1 MPYKSEKTIA
11 AVSTPAGTG
20 GIATIR
26 VSGEKA
32 IEICDKAFKS
42 MSGKTLS
49 SLKGYTA
56 LFGKIY
62 DGEQPV
68 DEAVCLV
75 FRSPHSFTGEDVVE
89 ITCHGGMF
97 VVQKA
102 LRVVLA
108 CGAVPA
114 EPGEFSKRAFLNGKI
129 DLSGAEGIMTLIN
142 SRAEQGVTA
151 ALNVLEGSL
160 SKELGKITEFLT
172 EICAHISAW
181 VDYPDD
187 EIEEIDEAEI
197 INTLRKSEGTL
208 QRLLDKFDSGMAV
221 TTGVDA
227 AIIGK
232 PNAGK
237 STLMNLLL
245 GYDRSIVT
253 DVKGTTRDVV
263 EETANVDGSILRL
276 SDTAGIRDT
285 DDTVEKLGVERSLEK
300 IKRCAVVLAV
310 FDSAEKLSGED
321 EELIELCK
329 GRPVIPILNKTDKPC
344 LIDKEKIRIA
354 LGEPTEISAS
364 TGEGLQELKDRINTV
379 LGTHDFDPNAAML
392 ANERQRQCCVN
403 ALASI
408 KEAKDALSMGVT
420 LDAVGVCI
428 DDAISYLLEL
438 TGQKAS
444 QAVIDKVF
452 SNFCVGK

>member
-42 MSGKTLS
+42 MSGKKLS

-160 SKELGKITEFLT
+160 SKELGKITESLT

-276 SDTAGIRDT
+276 SDTA
-285 DDTVEKLGVERSLEK
+285 
-300 IKRCAVVLAV
+300 
-310 FDSAEKLSGED
+310 
-321 EELIELCK
+321 
-329 GRPVIPILNKTDKPC
+329 
-344 LIDKEKIRIA
+344 
-354 LGEPTEISAS
+354 
-364 TGEGLQELKDRINTV
+364 
-379 LGTHDFDPNAAML
+379 
-392 ANERQRQCCVN
+392 
-403 ALASI
+403 
-408 KEAKDALSMGVT
+408 
-420 LDAVGVCI
+420 
-428 DDAISYLLEL
+428 
-438 TGQKAS
+438 
-444 QAVIDKVF
+444 
-452 SNFCVGK
+452 

>member
-108 CGAVPA
+108 SGAVPA

-151 ALNVLEGSL
+151 ALNVLE
-160 SKELGKITEFLT
+160 
-172 EICAHISAW
+172 
-181 VDYPDD
+181 
-187 EIEEIDEAEI
+187 
-197 INTLRKSEGTL
+197 
-208 QRLLDKFDSGMAV
+208 
-221 TTGVDA
+221 
-227 AIIGK
+227 
-232 PNAGK
+232 
-237 STLMNLLL
+237 
-245 GYDRSIVT
+245 
-253 DVKGTTRDVV
+253 
-263 EETANVDGSILRL
+263 
-276 SDTAGIRDT
+276 
-285 DDTVEKLGVERSLEK
+285 
-300 IKRCAVVLAV
+300 
-310 FDSAEKLSGED
+310 
-321 EELIELCK
+321 
-329 GRPVIPILNKTDKPC
+329 
-344 LIDKEKIRIA
+344 
-354 LGEPTEISAS
+354 
-364 TGEGLQELKDRINTV
+364 
-379 LGTHDFDPNAAML
+379 
-392 ANERQRQCCVN
+392 
-403 ALASI
+403 
-408 KEAKDALSMGVT
+408 
-420 LDAVGVCI
+420 
-428 DDAISYLLEL
+428 
-438 TGQKAS
+438 
-444 QAVIDKVF
+444 
-452 SNFCVGK
+452 